1 MALYDVKPR
10 FRALLQGMVPLLKSI
25 HPDWIT
31 LAALGCSIAA
41 AALFQIAGVH
51 RWAFLAI
58 PLLLFVRI
66 ALNALDGMVAQ
77 ATGKARPFGEVLNE
91 ATDRLSDAV
100 ILLGIA
106 ISPLSSLLWG
116 TAAAAAVLFSSYVG
130 ILGKAVG
137 SGRQYGGVLGKA
149 DRMLYLGL
157 TCVAAFFLGNPI
169 LIRTPGPGG
178 YAIRLFDFLL
188 GAFAVLGLITA
199 AQRVGTIHRTLRGMR
214 A

>member
-10 FRALLQGMVPLLKSI
+10 FRALLQGLVPLLKSI

-41 AALFQIAGVH
+41 AALFQIAGAH

-66 ALNALDGMVAQ
+66 AMNALDGMVAQ

-91 ATDRLSDAV
+91 ATDRLSDAA

-106 ISPLSSLLWG
+106 VSPLSSLAWG
-116 TAAAAAVLFSSYVG
+116 TAATVAVLFSSSVG
-130 ILGKAVG
+130 ILGKAAG
-137 SGRQYGGVLGKA
+137 AGRQYGGVLGKA

-157 TCVAAFFLGNPI
+157 TCVAAFFLGNPV
-169 LIRTPGPGG
+169 LFAGAAGLS
-178 YAIRLFDFLL
+178 IRLFDFLL
-188 GAFAVLGLITA
+188 GAFAALGVITA
-199 AQRVGTIHRTLRGMR
+199 IQRVGTIHRTLRGAR
-214 A
+214 G